1 MNISQVGTISR
12 KVKAA
17 AAAVVVAASGVG
29 LAAPAGAETGSGVGN
44 LKAVGSGAA
53 IVGGEFSAGT
63 VKGSGVLVVMDPDHD
78 LEVTVTGY
86 GEKREGG
93 AFTFYLGWN
102 GEVTI
107 GEGNAIIGVL
117 SPGVGL
123 DITGEGRFHL
133 EGRGFWDTE
142 PGGQGVWGTRRRP
155 SVGQI

>member
-12 KVKAA
+12 KVKA

-142 PGGQGVWGTRRRP
+142 PGGEGVWGTRRRP